1 MVNTQL
7 KFEGKFEGKIPT
19 VQVVEFTRNH
29 TKFIFKFQGQF
40 YLEGQG
46 HQFLNPSETFRYLI
60 NISSWKVKFEAVQCL
75 TVKIKIWEV

>member
-29 TKFIFKFQGQF
+29 TKFIFKFLGQF
-40 YLEGQG
+40 NLEDQG
-46 HQFLNPSETFRYLI
+46 HQFSNPSETFRYLI
-60 NISSWKVKFEAVQCL
+60 NISSWKVKFKAVNSL